1 MRTLFVYLAIVC
13 VVANVASNAMNNTA
27 QGLQDM
33 RTTRAAQL
41 CSVNPIY
48 CD

>member
-1 MRTLFVYLAIVC
+1 MRSLLIYLVIVC
-13 VVANVASNAMNNTA
+13 VTVNVAGNAMNNTA
-27 QGLQDM
+27 QGIQDM

>member
-1 MRTLFVYLAIVC
+1 VYLVIVC
-13 VVANVASNAMNNTA
+13 VTVNVASNAMNNTA
-27 QGLQDM
+27 QGIQDM